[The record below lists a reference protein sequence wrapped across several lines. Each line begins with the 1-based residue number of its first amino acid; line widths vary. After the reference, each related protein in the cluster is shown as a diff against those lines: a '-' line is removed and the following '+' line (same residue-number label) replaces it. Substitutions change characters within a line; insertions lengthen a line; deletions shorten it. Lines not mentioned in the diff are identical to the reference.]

1 MAKSKK
7 KGCSHGAHR
16 MGVRAAATAP
26 IPTGAAAFHR
36 LEWQNRFGEWRRRRR
51 QAHVWMRGRRAEE
64 WRTGARG
71 GSFTTEAAPRE
82 KSGHVGGSVH
92 GARGRKDRGQW
103 CGVRHVEEG
112 EGPGGRRSEIG
123 EVTRVQ
129 GVPGAWLLWGN
140 WLLARPTMN
149 SNVSDLF
156 KIFKLIQICHGSK
169 YTFPC

>member
-1 MAKSKK
+1 
-7 KGCSHGAHR
+7 
-16 MGVRAAATAP
+16 MGVRVAATAP
-26 IPTGAAAFHR
+26 ILTGATAFHR
-36 LEWQNRFGEWRRRRR
+36 LEWQNKFGERRRR
-51 QAHVWMRGRRAEE
+51 QRQAHAWMRGRRAEE

-71 GSFTTEAAPRE
+71 GSFTAEAAPRE
-82 KSGHVGGSVH
+82 KSGHGGGGGFGPWYQGEEGQ
-92 GARGRKDRGQW
+92 GAVVRA
-103 CGVRHVEEG
+103 RHVEEG

-129 GVPGAWLLWGN
+129 GVPGAWLLWAN
-140 WLLARPTMN
+140 WLLARPAMN